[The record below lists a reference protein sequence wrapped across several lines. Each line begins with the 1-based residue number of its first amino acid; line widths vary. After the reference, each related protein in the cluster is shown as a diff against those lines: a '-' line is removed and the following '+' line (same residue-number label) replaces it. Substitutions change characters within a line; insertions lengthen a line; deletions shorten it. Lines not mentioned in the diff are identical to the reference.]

1 MLAKLAL
8 LKSLPLT
15 YVAAAA
21 VGSAGAIGAV
31 TWHLTRSPAP
41 SELAAVTAAPAPA
54 PAPAAKAPEAAPPPV
69 AQPAP
74 PKPEAPAFDV
84 ARIEPSGEAV
94 IAGRAAPGAKVELL
108 RDGQVHDQTVADK
121 AGEFVIIPKPLPRGA
136 YDLSLRATEPS
147 GEPVKSKDSVA
158 VALGPDT
165 RQRPVVALVAPDK
178 PAEVLSRPA
187 ANAALKIAI
196 DAVEAETAGKL
207 YVSGRSAPGSSVRLY
222 LNEAYIAS
230 ATATREGRVA
240 FAIESGVR
248 PGDYQVRLDEVD
260 GPSGKVQ
267 SRAEVP
273 FTAPVP
279 GKPPAAAA
287 AATAAP
293 EQGGRRAVASLDMS
307 VAAQPPETR
316 AEPARPVAPQTASP
330 QAPARQAATP
340 QVVSPR
346 AVAPQQ
352 QALAPQALAPQAPA
366 SQAIAPQMAAPPTA
380 ASPTVAPQA
389 AAPELASSQT
399 ITPSASEPAAGT
411 PATAPSSQLSAAAQ
425 QPDVVVVPKIDTA
438 LVARGD
444 SLWRISRLTYGRG
457 ARYSVIY
464 EANNDQIRDPDRIYP
479 GQVFVLPTQ
488 TQ

>member
-1 MLAKLAL
+1 MLAKLAF
-8 LKSLPLT
+8 LKSVPLT

-21 VGSAGAIGAV
+21 VGSVGVIGAA
-31 TWHLTRSPAP
+31 TWQLTRTPAVT
-41 SELAAVTAAPAPA
+41 ELAAVTTA
-54 PAPAAKAPEAAPPPV
+54 PAPAAKAPDTAPAAPPAAEAAPP
-69 AQPAP
+69 
-74 PKPEAPAFDV
+74 KSEAPAFDV

-121 AGEFVIIPKPLPRGA
+121 SGEFVIIPKPLPRGA

-147 GEPVKSKDSVA
+147 GEQVKSKDSVA

-187 ANAALKIAI
+187 VNAALKIAI
-196 DAVEAETAGKL
+196 DAVESETAGKL

-230 ATATREGRVA
+230 ATATREGKVA

-279 GKPPAAAA
+279 GKLPAV
-287 AATAAP
+287 ATEP
-293 EQGGRRAVASLDMS
+293 GGRKAVAALDMS
-307 VAAQPPETR
+307 VAAAPADTTVR
-316 AEPARPVAPQTASP
+316 GEPAKPVAP
-330 QAPARQAATP
+330 
-340 QVVSPR
+340 R
-346 AVAPQQ
+346 A
-352 QALAPQALAPQAPA
+352 
-366 SQAIAPQMAAPPTA
+366 AAPPAVTPQPVVPRA
-380 ASPTVAPQA
+380 VAPQA

-399 ITPSASEPAAGT
+399 IAPSAGEPAAGT
-411 PATAPSSQLSAAAQ
+411 PAAGTPAKAPSSQLSAAAQ

-464 EANNDQIRDPDRIYP
+464 EANHDQIRDPDRIYP
-479 GQVFVLPTQ
+479 GQIFVLPTQ

>member
-1 MLAKLAL
+1 MLAKLAF
-8 LKSLPLT
+8 LKSVPLT

-21 VGSAGAIGAV
+21 VGSVGVIGAA
-31 TWHLTRSPAP
+31 TWQLTRTPAVT
-41 SELAAVTAAPAPA
+41 ELAAVTTA
-54 PAPAAKAPEAAPPPV
+54 PAPAAKAPDTAPAAPPAAEAAPP
-69 AQPAP
+69 
-74 PKPEAPAFDV
+74 KSEAPAFDV

-121 AGEFVIIPKPLPRGA
+121 SGEFVIIPKPLPRGA

-147 GEPVKSKDSVA
+147 GEQVKSKDSVA

-187 ANAALKIAI
+187 VNAALKIAI
-196 DAVEAETAGKL
+196 DAVESETAGKL

-230 ATATREGRVA
+230 ATATREGKVA

-279 GKPPAAAA
+279 GKLPAV
-287 AATAAP
+287 ATEP
-293 EQGGRRAVASLDMS
+293 GGRKAVAALDMS
-307 VAAQPPETR
+307 VAAAPADTTVR
-316 AEPARPVAPQTASP
+316 AEPAKPVAP
-330 QAPARQAATP
+330 
-340 QVVSPR
+340 R
-346 AVAPQQ
+346 A
-352 QALAPQALAPQAPA
+352 
-366 SQAIAPQMAAPPTA
+366 AAPPAVTPQPVVPRA
-380 ASPTVAPQA
+380 VAPQA

-399 ITPSASEPAAGT
+399 IAPSAGEPAAGT
-411 PATAPSSQLSAAAQ
+411 PAAGTPAKAPSSQLSAAAQ

-464 EANNDQIRDPDRIYP
+464 EANHDQIRDPDRIYP
-479 GQVFVLPTQ
+479 GQIFVLPTQ